1 MLPRRELLQGSRHAA
16 ALEPLIDLAETVLR
30 TWEPRWSPFLAA
42 DLREEAEARL
52 ASLSE
57 LRLRSEGGHPAAERR
72 RLWLERSETAPK
84 EAGDE
89 AEDGCVDETVNGAVD
104 GAVDGLMALEIAGNF
119 LFDPATAEEFR
130 TALAAAGAP
139 EGEVGDL
146 WLRGDRGAQAVVST
160 AAATALAEREGQ
172 VRSVPV
178 RFEARPLAE
187 LRPPPP
193 RTPRRLSTVEASC
206 RLDAVASAGFGL
218 SRSRMAEL
226 IRQGAVRIDWQPVA
240 SPSRE
245 LRVGERVQL
254 RDRGELEVLTIE
266 PTKRERLRICLER
279 R

>member
-1 MLPRRELLQGSRHAA
+1 MLPRRELLQGSRQAA

-30 TWEPRWSPFLAA
+30 TWEPCWSPFLAP
-42 DLREEAEARL
+42 DLREEAETRL

-57 LRLRSEGGHPAAERR
+57 LRLRRAGGHPAAERQ
-72 RLWLERSETAPK
+72 RLWLERSETAEEPAP
-84 EAGDE
+84 ETGAP
-89 AEDGCVDETVNGAVD
+89 DGEGE
-104 GAVDGLMALEIAGNF
+104 GLLGLEIAGNF
-119 LFDPATAEEFR
+119 LFDPATPEEFR
-130 TALAAAGAP
+130 AALGAAGIA

-146 WLRGDRGAQAVVST
+146 WLRGDRGAQAVVT
-160 AAATALAEREGQ
+160 AAAAGALADRDGQ

-193 RTPRRLSTVEASC
+193 RAPRRLSTVEASC

-226 IRQGAVRIDWQPVA
+226 IRQGAVRVDWQPVL

-245 LRVGERVQL
+245 LRAGERVQL
-254 RDRGELEVLTIE
+254 RDRGELEVLAIE
-266 PTKRERLRICLER
+266 PTKRERLRIALER

>member
-1 MLPRRELLQGSRHAA
+1 MLPRRELLQGSRQAA
-16 ALEPLIDLAETVLR
+16 GLEPLIDLAETVLR
-30 TWEPRWSPFLAA
+30 TWEPCWTPFLAQ
-42 DLREEAEARL
+42 DLREEAEALL

-72 RLWLERSETAPK
+72 RLWLERSETAL
-84 EAGDE
+84 
-89 AEDGCVDETVNGAVD
+89 AEDSGD
-104 GAVDGLMALEIAGNF
+104 GAAEGSAAGLMGLEIAGNF
-119 LFDPATAEEFR
+119 LFDPAAPEEFR
-130 TALAAAGAP
+130 AALLGAGAP
-139 EGEVGDL
+139 GGEVGDL
-146 WLRGDRGAQAVVST
+146 WLRGDRGAQAVVT
-160 AAATALAEREGQ
+160 GAVAAALAEREGQ

-193 RTPRRLSTVEASC
+193 RAPRRLSTVEASC

-226 IRQGAVRIDWQPVA
+226 IRQGAVRVDWQPVT

-245 LRVGERVQL
+245 LRAGERVQL
-254 RDRGELEVLTIE
+254 RDRGELEVLEIE
-266 PTKRERLRICLER
+266 PTKRDRLRISLER

>member
-1 MLPRRELLQGSRHAA
+1 MLPRRELLQGSRQAE
-16 ALEPLIDLAETVLR
+16 ALTPLLDLADTVLR
-30 TWEPRWSPFLAA
+30 TWEPSWSGFLAP
-42 DLREEAEARL
+42 DLREEAETRL

-57 LRLRSEGGHPAAERR
+57 LRLRSAGGHPAAERR
-72 RLWLERSETAPK
+72 RLWLERSETAHGQPPQSAAADW
-84 EAGDE
+84 EGE
-89 AEDGCVDETVNGAVD
+89 
-104 GAVDGLMALEIAGNF
+104 GLMGLEIAGNF

-130 TALAAAGAP
+130 AALVAAGAA

-146 WLRGDRGAQAVVST
+146 WLRGDRGAQAVVTT
-160 AAATALAEREGQ
+160 AAAAALAEREGQ

-178 RFEARPLAE
+178 CFEARPLAE

-193 RTPRRLSTVEASC
+193 RAPRRLSTVEASC

-226 IRQGAVRIDWQPVA
+226 IRQGAVRVDWQPVT

-245 LRVGERVQL
+245 LRAGERVQL
-254 RDRGELEVLTIE
+254 RDRGELEVLEIE
-266 PTKRERLRICLER
+266 PSKRERLRIALER